1 MFIDD
6 NTVVVLR
13 SGERFPEAL
22 FDARGRPL
30 GPRSA
35 RTMDYDGPVPCDAR
49 ALLLVNPTAGQLA
62 AVAAGTPAGARVLVL
77 VDAEY
82 RGQPF
87 SIVNG
92 V

>member
-6 NTVVVLR
+6 NTVVVLN

-22 FDARGRPL
+22 FDTRGRPL
-30 GPRSA
+30 GPRSV
-35 RTMDYDGPVPCDAR
+35 RTMEYDASVPRDAR

-62 AVAAGTPAGARVLVL
+62 VVAAGAPAGARVLVL

-82 RGQPF
+82 CAPPF